1 MSKNLDETAKRRA
14 SALFITAFYIAKENV
29 SFSKLKNL
37 CQLQVKNGVDLGTM
51 YQNVDG
57 CINMIKS
64 IAATEKS
71 KVSNDLVNK
80 ARFISVL
87 ADGSTDSA
95 VIEQET
101 DGLPK
106 TQFVDIVPL
115 SSANSDGVL
124 KGIDT
129 GLENIGLTREKVD
142 SKIVGCN
149 FDGVSV
155 MMGNKSGVSSKIKE
169 RLGRGIIIIH
179 CVAHNLELA
188 VLDAGKGI
196 SYLSTFQ
203 STFQQ
208 VYKLYYYSPK
218 RRREL
223 VEMASVLEEAS
234 ITQTGTGEG
243 EDQAKA
249 KGIVKELCSERFVR
263 FLHYMID
270 VTKVLSD
277 ISKQFQNDHLFIS
290 DVSVKLEARPADL
303 TAVLLLVEIMFV
315 ISPSTAKCERS
326 FSTMK
331 RIKTSFRSS

>member
-1 MSKNLDETAKRRA
+1 MSKNLDETAKRR
-14 SALFITAFYIAKENV
+14 ENV
-29 SFSKLKNL
+29 SFSKFKNL

-71 KVSNDLVNK
+71 K
-80 ARFISVL
+80 FISVL

-101 DGLPK
+101 VYVRFEDGLPK

-149 FDGVSV
+149 FDGASV

-169 RLGRGIIIIH
+169 RLRRGIIMIH

-188 VLDAGKGI
+188 VLDAVKGI
-196 SYLSTFQ
+196 SYLSTLNLLFN
-203 STFQQ
+203 
-208 VYKLYYYSPK
+208 
-218 RRREL
+218 RREL
-223 VEMASVLEEAS
+223 VEIASVLEEAS
-234 ITQTGTGEG
+234 IKQTGLQKTRWVASRHRALVALEKSFPTVVYYFNHSASTGKG

-263 FLHYMID
+263 FLHFMID
-270 VTKVLSD
+270 LTKVLSD

-290 DVSVKLEARPADL
+290 DVSVKLEVCLLKLLELKDGKGKFTTQL
-303 TAVLLLVEIMFV
+303 TSNLCNSATYVWHN
-315 ISPSTAKCERS
+315 
-326 FSTMK
+326 
-331 RIKTSFRSS
+331 